1 MKKIASKSPKT
12 PAPAPVKPAPASTP
26 LAAAKS
32 LRAKTPKATTA
43 TATAPAVKGLA
54 PVVIAPKPDTV
65 VATTIIAQIDI
76 GFGNILYVRGSGGG
90 LSWDQ
95 GMAMENATADQ
106 WKITLGKTTKPVT
119 FKFLVND
126 LTWSAGEDYVI
137 EPGSTVTL
145 VPTF

>member
-1 MKKIASKSPKT
+1 MKKNTRKSPKT
-12 PAPAPVKPAPASTP
+12 PAPAPVKPAPASTQ

-32 LRAKTPKATTA
+32 PRAKTPQATTA
-43 TATAPAVKGLA
+43 PATALAVKGLA

>member
-1 MKKIASKSPKT
+1 MKKITRKIPKT
-12 PAPAPVKPAPASTP
+12 PAPAPVKPAPASTQR
-26 LAAAKS
+26 AAAKS
-32 LRAKTPKATTA
+32 PKATTA
-43 TATAPAVKGLA
+43 AAVSAVKGLA
-54 PVVIAPKPDTV
+54 PVVIAPKPNTV

-76 GFGNILYVRGSGGG
+76 GFGNILYIRGNGGG

-95 GMAMENATADQ
+95 GLPMTNATADQ
-106 WKITLGKTTKPVT
+106 WKITLSKTTKPVT
-119 FKFLVND
+119 YKFLVND

>member
-1 MKKIASKSPKT
+1 MKKITRKSPKT
-12 PAPAPVKPAPASTP
+12 PAPAPVKPAPASTQ

-32 LRAKTPKATTA
+32 LGAKSPKATTA
-43 TATAPAVKGLA
+43 AATVSAVKGLA
-54 PVVIAPKPDTV
+54 PVVIAPKPNTV

-76 GFGNILYVRGSGGG
+76 GFGNILYIRGNGGG

-95 GMAMENATADQ
+95 GLAMGNATADQ
-106 WKITLGKTTKPVT
+106 WRITLGKTTKPVT

-126 LTWSAGEDYVI
+126 LTWSAGEDYVV

>member
-1 MKKIASKSPKT
+1 MKKIANKSPKT
-12 PAPAPVKPAPASTP
+12 PAPAPVKPAPASTQF
-26 LAAAKS
+26 AAAKS
-32 LRAKTPKATTA
+32 PRAKTPKATTA
-43 TATAPAVKGLA
+43 TATASAVKGLA

-95 GMAMENATADQ
+95 GLAMENATADQ
-106 WKITLGKTTKPVT
+106 WKITLGKTTNPVT

-126 LTWSAGEDYVI
+126 LTWSAGEDYVV
-137 EPGSTVTL
+137 EPGSTITL

>member
-1 MKKIASKSPKT
+1 MKKITRKSPKT
-12 PAPAPVKPAPASTP
+12 PAPAPVKPTSASTQ

-32 LRAKTPKATTA
+32 PRNAKVTTA
-43 TATAPAVKGLA
+43 AAVPAVKGLA

-95 GMAMENATADQ
+95 GLAMENATADQ

-126 LTWSAGEDYVI
+126 LTWSAGEDYVV

>member
-1 MKKIASKSPKT
+1 MKKITRKVPKT
-12 PAPAPVKPAPASTP
+12 PAPAPVKPTQASAK
-26 LAAAKS
+26 LAAVKS
-32 LRAKTPKATTA
+32 PKATTA
-43 TATAPAVKGLA
+43 AAVSAVKGLA
-54 PVVIAPKPDTV
+54 PVVIAPKPNTV

-76 GFGNILYVRGSGGG
+76 GFGNILYIRGNGGG

-95 GMAMENATADQ
+95 GLAMGNATADQ

-126 LTWSAGEDYVI
+126 LTWSAGEDYVV

>member
-1 MKKIASKSPKT
+1 MKKITRKSPKT
-12 PAPAPVKPAPASTP
+12 PAPASTKP
-26 LAAAKS
+26 AAAKS
-32 LRAKTPKATTA
+32 PRAKTLMTTTA
-43 TATAPAVKGLA
+43 AATAPAVKGLA
-54 PVVIAPKPDTV
+54 PVVIAPKPDTM

-95 GMAMENATADQ
+95 GHAMENATADR

-126 LTWSAGEDYVI
+126 LTWSAGEDYVV
-137 EPGSTVTL
+137 EPGSTITL

>member
-1 MKKIASKSPKT
+1 MKKITRKSPKT
-12 PAPAPVKPAPASTP
+12 PAPAPVKPTSASAQ

-32 LRAKTPKATTA
+32 PKATTA
-43 TATAPAVKGLA
+43 AAVSAVKGLA
-54 PVVIAPKPDTV
+54 PVVIAPKPNTV

-76 GFGNILYVRGSGGG
+76 GFGNILYVRGSGAG

-95 GMAMENATADQ
+95 GLAMENATADQ

-126 LTWSAGEDYVI
+126 LTWSAGEDYVV

>member
-1 MKKIASKSPKT
+1 MKKITRKVPKT
-12 PAPAPVKPAPASTP
+12 SAPAPVKPAPASTQ

-32 LRAKTPKATTA
+32 LRAKTLKTTTVA
-43 TATAPAVKGLA
+43 ATAPAVKGLA
-54 PVVIAPKPDTV
+54 PVVIAPKPDTM

-95 GMAMENATADQ
+95 GLAMENATADQ

-126 LTWSAGEDYVI
+126 LTWSAGEDYVV
-137 EPGSTVTL
+137 EPSSTVTL

>member
-1 MKKIASKSPKT
+1 MKKIISKSPKT
-12 PAPAPVKPAPASTP
+12 PAPAPVKPAPTSTQ
-26 LAAAKS
+26 LAAAK
-32 LRAKTPKATTA
+32 LPRAKTPKATTA
-43 TATAPAVKGLA
+43 VKGQA

-76 GFGNILYVRGSGGG
+76 GFGNILYIRGNGAG

-95 GMAMENATADQ
+95 GLVMENATADQ
-106 WKITLGKTTKPVT
+106 WKITLGKTTQPVT

-126 LTWSAGEDYVI
+126 LTWSAGEDYVV

>member
-1 MKKIASKSPKT
+1 MKKNASKSPKT
-12 PAPAPVKPAPASTP
+12 PAPAPVKPAPASTQ

-32 LRAKTPKATTA
+32 PRAKMPKATTA
-43 TATAPAVKGLA
+43 AATAPAVKGLA
-54 PVVIAPKPDTV
+54 PVVIAPQPDTV
-65 VATTIIAQIDI
+65 VATTVIAQIDI

-95 GMAMENATADQ
+95 GLAMANATADQ

-126 LTWSAGEDYVI
+126 LTWSAGEDYVV
-137 EPGSTVTL
+137 EPGSTITL

>member
-1 MKKIASKSPKT
+1 MKKNTRKSPKT
-12 PAPAPVKPAPASTP
+12 PAPAPVKPAPASTK

-32 LRAKTPKATTA
+32 LRAKTQKVTTA
-43 TATAPAVKGLA
+43 TATVPAVKGLA
-54 PVVIAPKPDTV
+54 PVIIAPKPDTV
-65 VATTIIAQIDI
+65 VATTIVAQIDI

-95 GMAMENATADQ
+95 GLAMENTTADQ
-106 WKITLGKTTKPVT
+106 WRITLGKTTKPVT
-119 FKFLVND
+119 YKFLVND

>member
-1 MKKIASKSPKT
+1 MKKIANKSPKT
-12 PAPAPVKPAPASTP
+12 PAPAPVKPAPASTQ

-32 LRAKTPKATTA
+32 PRAKTPKATTA

-95 GMAMENATADQ
+95 GQSMENATADQ

-126 LTWSAGEDYVI
+126 LSWSAGADYVV

>member
-1 MKKIASKSPKT
+1 MKKNASKSPKT
-12 PAPAPVKPAPASTP
+12 PAPAPVKPAPASAQ
-26 LAAAKS
+26 LATAKS
-32 LRAKTPKATTA
+32 PRAKTPKPTTA
-43 TATAPAVKGLA
+43 AATAPAVKGLA

-95 GMAMENATADQ
+95 GLAMANATADQ

-126 LTWSAGEDYVI
+126 LTWSAGEDYVV

-145 VPTF
+145 VPIF

>member
-26 LAAAKS
+26 LAAAK
-32 LRAKTPKATTA
+32 LPRAKPPKAPTA
-43 TATAPAVKGLA
+43 VAAAPADKGFA
-54 PVVIAPKPDTV
+54 PVAIAPKPDTM
-65 VATTIIAQIDI
+65 VATTIVAQIDI

-95 GMAMENATADQ
+95 GLPMENATADQ
-106 WKITLGKTTKPVT
+106 WKITLGKTSKPVT
-119 FKFLVND
+119 YKFLVND

-137 EPGSTVTL
+137 EPGTTVTL
-145 VPTF
+145 VPSF

>member
-1 MKKIASKSPKT
+1 MKKITPKSPKT
-12 PAPAPVKPAPASTP
+12 PAPAPVKPAPTSVQPTAD
-26 LAAAKS
+26 KS
-32 LRAKTPKATTA
+32 PGAKTPKVAIA
-43 TATAPAVKGLA
+43 AAAVSAVKGLA
-54 PVVIAPKPDTV
+54 PVVIAPKPNTM

-76 GFGNILYVRGSGGG
+76 GFGNILYIRGNGGG

-95 GMAMENATADQ
+95 GLAMENATADQ
-106 WKITLGKTTKPVT
+106 WRITLGKTTKPVT

-126 LTWSAGEDYVI
+126 LTWSAGEDYVV

>member
-1 MKKIASKSPKT
+1 MKQNTRKSPKT
-12 PAPAPVKPAPASTP
+12 PAPAPVKPTSASTKP
-26 LAAAKS
+26 AAAKS
-32 LRAKTPKATTA
+32 LRATALKVTTA
-43 TATAPAVKGLA
+43 AAAVPAVKGQA

-76 GFGNILYVRGSGGG
+76 GFGNILYIRGNGGG

-95 GMAMENATADQ
+95 GLAMENATADQ
-106 WKITLGKTTKPVT
+106 WRITLGKTTKPVT
-119 FKFLVND
+119 YKFLVNN

>member
-12 PAPAPVKPAPASTP
+12 PAPAPVKPAPASTS
-26 LAAAKS
+26 LAATKS
-32 LRAKTPKATTA
+32 PRAKTPNATTA
-43 TATAPAVKGLA
+43 AATAPAVKGFA
-54 PVVIAPKPDTV
+54 PVVIAPKPDTM
-65 VATTIIAQIDI
+65 VATTIVAQIDI

-95 GMAMENATADQ
+95 GLPMENATADQ

-119 FKFLVND
+119 YKFLVND

-137 EPGSTVTL
+137 EPGTTVTL
-145 VPTF
+145 VPSF